1 MEGGREERRG
11 DLGRRDGRDEV
22 KMNERAGLGAQG
34 RQADKG
40 RGGGE
45 GQNERRRAGRGWGR
59 GRLRGPAWAIA
70 GTVVRGRRWRFDG
83 LTRTRNCTKAQNLQR
98 AGLARGGARGGRQG
112 VPAQEGCLPCASL
125 VGAPSLARA
134 IQSFI
139 RNTQEQ
145 ATIRRAGEI
154 ARLSLAQLG
163 LAGALDLPNQGAH
176 VHPKKARPATVLFV
190 GRPGCSGF
198 LLDGQGTK
206 VPGVKLSQ
214 WDCSSKRHSS
224 SVTRPVGR

>member
-34 RQADKG
+34 RQADKDKD
-40 RGGGE
+40 RGGEG

-59 GRLRGPAWAIA
+59 GRLRGPAWTIV
-70 GTVVRGRRWRFDG
+70 GRVVRGRRCRFHG
-83 LTRTRNCTKAQNLQR
+83 LTRTKKLHQGTEPAVCWSGQGWSQGWA
-98 AGLARGGARGGRQG
+98 AGGPCARG
-112 VPAQEGCLPCASL
+112 LPSLPSL

-176 VHPKKARPATVLFV
+176 VHTKKARPATVLFV

-198 LLDGQGTK
+198 C
-206 VPGVKLSQ
+206 
-214 WDCSSKRHSS
+214 W
-224 SVTRPVGR
+224 